1 MNFYFCCNKI
11 TEMKK
16 KLINILIYVSII
28 FLFIYLYKLDYFA
41 FQDVDFKLI
50 PLMISTILLW
60 AGYVLSAVSWWNIL
74 YIHNIKVPVKQ
85 AIISHGLA
93 IFAKYIP
100 GKIWVILGRAGYI
113 SNFNF
118 PLKTTSFLSL
128 KEQLIYVWEG
138 LLISTI
144 PMLFIYGINGLTVI
158 VFLLCL
164 FLTFFLYSRIFHN
177 WFLLV
182 FKKITK
188 KELEIPFLKFTK
200 NIRIILFVFIY
211 WIAWLF
217 AFYFFVIAFYSD
229 TNMQV
234 AFAFPL
240 SVTLGLLAIIFPG
253 GIGVREGIMGGYLVM
268 TGIPLQIASVIT
280 VYARIWFIS
289 GEIFIFLLALCLK
302 FLSKKADKV

>member
-1 MNFYFCCNKI
+1 
-11 TEMKK
+11 
-16 KLINILIYVSII
+16 
-28 FLFIYLYKLDYFA
+28 
-41 FQDVDFKLI
+41 
-50 PLMISTILLW
+50 
-60 AGYVLSAVSWWNIL
+60 
-74 YIHNIKVPVKQ
+74 
-85 AIISHGLA
+85 
-93 IFAKYIP
+93 
-100 GKIWVILGRAGYI
+100 
-113 SNFNF
+113 
-118 PLKTTSFLSL
+118 
-128 KEQLIYVWEG
+128 
-138 LLISTI
+138 
-144 PMLFIYGINGLTVI
+144 MLFIYGINGLTVI

-182 FKKITK
+182 FRKITK

-217 AFYFFVIAFYSD
+217 AFYFFVIVFYSD
-229 TNMQV
+229 TNMQI

-302 FLSKKADKV
+302 LLSKKADKV